1 MKKRFLSVA
10 LAAAVVMSA
19 TACTSNPA
27 ESKTTA
33 APAETKAEETTAAE
47 ASSEG
52 EQKEA
57 AEGNLI
63 TVGYAQVGA
72 ESDWR
77 TANTESFKSTFT
89 EENGYK
95 LIFDDAQ
102 QKQENQIKA
111 IRSFI
116 QQDVDYIVV
125 APVVETGWETVL
137 EEAKEAGIP
146 VILSDRQMQLS
157 DDSLYEAWVGGN
169 FVKEGETCGDWL
181 ADYLEK
187 QGRADEEINMVTIQ
201 GTIGASAQVGRTEG
215 MENKLKEHSNWKMLD
230 KQSGEFTQAKGQEV
244 MESMLKQYDNINVVY
259 CENDNE
265 AFGAIDAIEAA
276 GKTVGSDIANG
287 EIMVISFDTTNAG
300 LTDTLAGKITCDV
313 ECNPLHGP
321 RAEELIKALEAG
333 EEVEKLNYV
342 DEEIFATDDTV
353 DKVKAVNSLDEEGEY
368 DVTPITQEIIDG
380 RAY

>member
-1 MKKRFLSVA
+1 MNKKIVSV
-10 LAAAVVMSA
+10 LAASAMAVSMVPFGVS
-19 TACTSNPA
+19 
-27 ESKTTA
+27 
-33 APAETKAEETTAAE
+33 AEED
-47 ASSEG
+47 
-52 EQKEA
+52 
-57 AEGNLI
+57 LI

-125 APVVETGWETVL
+125 APVVETGWEAVL

-146 VILSDRQMQLS
+146 VILSDRMMDVS
-157 DDSLYEAWVGGN
+157 DDSLYECWVGGN
-169 FVKEGETCGDWL
+169 FIKEGEDAGNWL
-181 ADYLEK
+181 ADYLEE
-187 QGRADEEINMVTIQ
+187 QGRGEEDINIVTIQ

-215 MENKLKEHSNWKMLD
+215 FGNILKEHSNWKMLEM
-230 KQSGEFTQAKGQEV
+230 QSGEFTQAKGQEV
-244 MESMLKQYDNINVVY
+244 MESFLKSYDDIDVVV

-265 AFGAIDAIEAA
+265 AFGAIDAIKAA
-276 GKTVGSDIANG
+276 GKTCGPDGDI
-287 EIMVISFDTTNAG
+287 IVISFDAVSAAFDAMISGGLNA
-300 LTDTLAGKITCDV
+300 TF

-321 RAEELIKALEAG
+321 RVDEIIQKLEAG
-333 EEVEKLNYV
+333 EEVDKIQYV
-342 DEEIFATDDTV
+342 DEEYFDTSM
-353 DKVKAVNSLDEEGEY
+353 DLEAIKAE
-368 DVTPITQEIIDG
+368 

>member
-1 MKKRFLSVA
+1 MRKRLVSAA
-10 LAAAVVMSA
+10 LAAAMALSM

-27 ESKTTA
+27 EKETEAA
-33 APAETKAEETTAAE
+33 APADTEAAEE
-47 ASSEG
+47 G
-52 EQKEA
+52 EEKEA
-57 AEGNLI
+57 AADGDLI

-116 QQDVDYIVV
+116 QQGVD
-125 APVVETGWETVL
+125 
-137 EEAKEAGIP
+137 
-146 VILSDRQMQLS
+146 
-157 DDSLYEAWVGGN
+157 
-169 FVKEGETCGDWL
+169 
-181 ADYLEK
+181 
-187 QGRADEEINMVTIQ
+187 NMVTIQ

-215 MENKLKEHSNWKMLD
+215 MDNKLAEHSNWKMLD
-230 KQSGEFTQAKGQEV
+230 RQSGEFTQAKGQEV
-244 MESMLKQYDNINVVY
+244 MESFLKSYDDIDVVI

-265 AFGAIDAIEAA
+265 AFGAIDAIKAA
-276 GKTVGSDIANG
+276 GKTCGPEGDI
-287 EIMVISFDTTNAG
+287 IVVSFDSVKAAFESMIAGDLNA
-300 LTDTLAGKITCDV
+300 TF

-321 RAEELIKALEAG
+321 RVAEIIQKLEKG
-333 EEVEKLNYV
+333 EEVEKIQYV
-342 DEEIFATDDTV
+342 DEAYFDTSMDLEEILKT
-353 DKVKAVNSLDEEGEY
+353 
-368 DVTPITQEIIDG
+368 

>member
-1 MKKRFLSVA
+1 MKRKVLSALLIAAMTVA
-10 LAAAVVMSA
+10 TVGCGGGGQQAAD
-19 TACTSNPA
+19 
-27 ESKTTA
+27 
-33 APAETKAEETTAAE
+33 APAETEAPAEDAAAGDDAEAPAENTEADAEAPADSTAA
-47 ASSEG
+47 SG
-52 EQKEA
+52 D
-57 AEGNLI
+57 LI

-116 QQDVDYIVV
+116 QQEVDYIVV

-146 VILSDRQMQLS
+146 VILSDRMMDVS
-157 DDSLYEAWVGGN
+157 DDTLYEAWVGGN

-181 ADYLEK
+181 AKYLEE
-187 QGRADEEINMVTIQ
+187 QGRGEEEINMVTIQ

-215 MENKLKEHSNWKMLD
+215 MANKLAEHSNWKMLEM
-230 KQSGEFTQAKGQEV
+230 QSGEFTQAKGQEV
-244 MESMLKQYDNINVVY
+244 MESFLKSYDDIDVVI

-265 AFGAIDAIEAA
+265 AFGAIDAIKAA
-276 GKTVGSDIANG
+276 GKTCGPDGDI
-287 EIMVISFDTTNAG
+287 IVVSFDSVKAAFESMIAGDLNA
-300 LTDTLAGKITCDV
+300 TF

-321 RAEELIKALEAG
+321 RVAEIIQKLEAG
-333 EEVEKLNYV
+333 ETVDKIQYV
-342 DEEIFATDDTV
+342 DEAYFDTSM
-353 DKVKAVNSLDEEGEY
+353 DLESILAE
-368 DVTPITQEIIDG
+368 

>member
-1 MKKRFLSVA
+1 MKKKVLAVA
-10 LAAAVVMSA
+10 LSA
-19 TACTSNPA
+19 TMVASLGTAMTVHA
-27 ESKTTA
+27 EDD
-33 APAETKAEETTAAE
+33 
-47 ASSEG
+47 
-52 EQKEA
+52 
-57 AEGNLI
+57 LI
-63 TVGYAQVGA
+63 VVGYAQVGA

-146 VILSDRQMQLS
+146 VILSDRMMDVS
-157 DDSLYEAWVGGN
+157 DDSLYECWVGGN
-169 FVKEGETCGDWL
+169 FIKEGEDAGNWL
-181 ADYLEK
+181 ADYLEAA
-187 QGRADEEINMVTIQ
+187 GRGEEDINLVTIQ

-215 MENKLKEHSNWKMLD
+215 FGNIVKEHENWNMLD
-230 KQSGEFTQAKGQEV
+230 MQSGEFTQAKGQEV
-244 MESMLKQYDNINVVY
+244 MESFLKSYDDIDVVV

-265 AFGAIDAIEAA
+265 AFGAIDAIKAA
-276 GKTVGSDIANG
+276 GKTCGPEGDI
-287 EIMVISFDTTNAG
+287 IVISFDAVKAAFEAMIAGDLNA
-300 LTDTLAGKITCDV
+300 AF

-321 RAEELIKALEAG
+321 RVAEIIQKLEAG
-333 EEVEKLNYV
+333 EEVEKIQYV
-342 DEEIFATDDTV
+342 DEAYFDTSM
-353 DKVKAVNSLDEEGEY
+353 DLETIMAE
-368 DVTPITQEIIDG
+368 

>member
-1 MKKRFLSVA
+1 MNKKVLSVA
-10 LAAAVVMSA
+10 LSAAMVASLPVAMNVQ
-19 TACTSNPA
+19 
-27 ESKTTA
+27 
-33 APAETKAEETTAAE
+33 AAE
-47 ASSEG
+47 DD
-52 EQKEA
+52 
-57 AEGNLI
+57 LI
-63 TVGYAQVGA
+63 VVGYAQVGA

-146 VILSDRQMQLS
+146 VILSDRQMQVT
-157 DDSLYEAWVGGN
+157 DDSLYECWVGGN
-169 FVKEGETCGDWL
+169 FVKEGEDAGNWL
-181 ADYLEK
+181 AKYLEDA
-187 QGRADEEINMVTIQ
+187 GRCEEDINLVTIQ

-215 MENKLKEHSNWKMLD
+215 FGNIVKEHENWNMLD
-230 KQSGEFTQAKGQEV
+230 MQSGEFTQAKGQEV
-244 MESMLKQYDNINVVY
+244 MESFLKSYDDIDVVV

-265 AFGAIDAIEAA
+265 AFGAIDAIKAA
-276 GKTVGSDIANG
+276 GKTCGPDGDI
-287 EIMVISFDTTNAG
+287 IVISFDAVKAAFDAMIAGDLNASF
-300 LTDTLAGKITCDV
+300 

-321 RAEELIKALEAG
+321 RVAEIIQKLEAG
-333 EEVEKLNYV
+333 EEVEKIQYV
-342 DEEIFATDDTV
+342 DESYFDTSM
-353 DKVKAVNSLDEEGEY
+353 DLEAIKAE
-368 DVTPITQEIIDG
+368 